1 MNLSKREVFAA
12 FAMNALL
19 GDDWNVGD
27 RNMQN
32 RSIPALIELAYKIA
46 DEMQRQ
52 SVSHTSSK

>member
-19 GDDWNVGD
+19 GDDWNIGD

-32 RSIPALIELAYKIA
+32 RSISALVELAYKVA

>member
-52 SVSHTSSK
+52 SVSHTSAK